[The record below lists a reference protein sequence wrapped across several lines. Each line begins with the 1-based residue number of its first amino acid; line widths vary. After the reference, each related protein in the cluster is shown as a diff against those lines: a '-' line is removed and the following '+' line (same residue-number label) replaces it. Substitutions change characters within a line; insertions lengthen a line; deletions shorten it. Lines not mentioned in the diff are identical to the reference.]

1 MNSLANNTVGQMP
14 ISKAHLLYDSI
25 CIKFS
30 KCQNNKDGKQI
41 SGGQA
46 VGDGGSK
53 GAAWGSLGVLDASVL
68 CWWRGRRSGRTL
80 HRGIH
85 TQGQVNACETGKTN
99 KGCDMF
105 SVCFDNVP

>member
-1 MNSLANNTVGQMP
+1 MNSQENNTEWQMP

-30 KCQNNKDGKQI
+30 KYQNNKDGKQI

-53 GAAWGSLGVLDASVL
+53 EAA
-68 CWWRGRRSGRTL
+68 
-80 HRGIH
+80 
-85 TQGQVNACETGKTN
+85 
-99 KGCDMF
+99 
-105 SVCFDNVP
+105 

>member
-1 MNSLANNTVGQMP
+1 MNSLANNTVWQMP
-14 ISKAHLLYDSI
+14 ILKVHLLYDSI

-68 CWWRGRRSGRTL
+68 CWWRGRRSGSNTAQRDT
-80 HRGIH
+80 H
-85 TQGQVNACETGKTN
+85 TGTGETN